1 MVIRQ
6 LKQEE
11 KFMAGRISGICFH
24 ERIDDL
30 AKKRQECEEAKEEDW
45 GAFDEKGTLMA
56 RIINNRY
63 TSYVDGQEIQN
74 GGIGAVSTLP
84 EYRNTG
90 SVRNIFEKLLPY
102 AYENGEVISTLYPF
116 SHQFY
121 RKFGYETVCYRNQ
134 YRFKP
139 EVLKGYHFDGE
150 AVM

>member
-30 AKKRQECEEAKEEDW
+30 AKKRQE
-45 GAFDEKGTLMA
+45 
-56 RIINNRY
+56 
-63 TSYVDGQEIQN
+63 IQN

-90 SVRNIFEKLLPY
+90 S
-102 AYENGEVISTLYPF
+102 G
-116 SHQFY
+116 
-121 RKFGYETVCYRNQ
+121 
-134 YRFKP
+134 
-139 EVLKGYHFDGE
+139 
-150 AVM
+150 M